1 MRLTGASDE
10 IIILGGGLA
19 GLSAAYALSK
29 AHDRVLV
36 LEQDTV
42 VGGLSK
48 TIESRGFRFDLGGHR
63 FYTRNRRVEH
73 FLRDLMGEELL
84 EVSRSSKVYMRGKYF
99 DYPLKPSN
107 AILGLGAPTTLKI
120 LYDYACEVSKNA
132 FRSTDKASLE
142 DWVVSK
148 FGHTLFDIYF
158 KEYSEKVWGVGC
170 ADISSEWVAQRIQNL
185 SLGAAIKNAF
195 FKFSGRDLPTLA
207 DNFLYPAF
215 GIGRISEKLQS
226 AVQENGRVLTGTRI
240 ERVCHSKFQV
250 RWLIT
255 ENEED
260 REAVLGQEFIS
271 SVPLTALVGML
282 DPKPPEEV
290 LAAANG
296 LRYRDL
302 VVVAVMLDRERVTDQ
317 SWIYV
322 PEQRVGLGR
331 LHEPKN
337 WSPAMAPPGKTHLVA
352 EYFCFEGSPVW
363 GTDDGDLVQRTV
375 DDIEKLGLVKS
386 GEVIGGAVVRVP
398 RAYPLLEVGYRKHYD
413 VIWNYLNRFENL
425 HVLGRGGSF
434 RYLNMDHVIG
444 AGLNLAENVLKR
456 KFHPSAGVDAGHL
469 SIAGDVR

>member
-1 MRLTGASDE
+1 MRLTGASDKT
-10 IIILGGGLA
+10 IILGGGLA

-29 AHDRVLV
+29 AHNRTLV
-36 LEQDTV
+36 IEQDAV

-63 FYTRNRRVEH
+63 FYTRNGRVER
-73 FLRDLMGEELL
+73 FVRDLMGEELL

-107 AILGLGAPTTLKI
+107 AVLGLGVPATLKI
-120 LYDYACEVSKNA
+120 LSDYGREASKNIL
-132 FRSTDKASLE
+132 RNTEKVSLE

-148 FGHTLFDIYF
+148 FGRTLFDIYF
-158 KEYSEKVWGVGC
+158 KEYSEKVWGMDC
-170 ADISSEWVAQRIQNL
+170 ASISSEWVAQRIQNL
-185 SLGAAIKNAF
+185 SLGTAIKNAF
-195 FKFSGRDLPTLA
+195 FKFSGRELPTLA

-215 GIGRISEKLQS
+215 GIGRISEKLES

-240 ERVCHSKFQV
+240 ERVCHSKFQI

-255 ENEED
+255 KNGED
-260 REAVLGQEFIS
+260 KEAVLGQEFIS
-271 SVPLTALVGML
+271 SVPLTALVRML

-302 VVVAVMLDRERVTDQ
+302 VVVVVMLDRERVTDQ

-322 PEQRVGLGR
+322 PERRIAFGR

-352 EYFCFEGSPVW
+352 EYFCFENSPVW
-363 GTDDGDLVQRTV
+363 NADDGGLIERTV
-375 DDIEKLGLVKS
+375 DDLEKLGLIET

-413 VIWNYLNRFENL
+413 TIWNYLNRFENL

-434 RYLNMDHVIG
+434 RYLNMDHVIE
-444 AGLNLAENVLKR
+444 AGLNMAENVLKR
-456 KFHPSAGVDAGHL
+456 KLHPSTGVDAGHL
-469 SIAGDVR
+469 SIAGDAR